1 MKIKA
6 FEYVSDCNK
15 HGIRIYP
22 VLKYGKYQLVVEF
35 NKSSEFLP
43 HEIIRTRMGEVRYPT
58 ETAEW
63 SNKMLELYEH
73 LYKTKV
79 VPKLSAA

>member
-1 MKIKA
+1 M
-6 FEYVSDCNK
+6 SDCNK

-35 NKSSEFLP
+35 NRSAEFLP
-43 HEIIRTRMGEVRYPT
+43 HEIIRTRMGEQRYST
-58 ETAEW
+58 NTKEW
-63 SNKMLELYEH
+63 SEKMLELYEH

-79 VPKLSAA
+79 APKLSAA